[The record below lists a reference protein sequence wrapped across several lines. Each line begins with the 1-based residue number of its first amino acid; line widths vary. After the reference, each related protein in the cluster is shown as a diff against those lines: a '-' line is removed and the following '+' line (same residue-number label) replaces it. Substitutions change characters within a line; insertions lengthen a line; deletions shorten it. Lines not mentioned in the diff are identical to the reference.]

1 MLSAFKFI
9 AMLGLSPFY
18 RSARHQSPTA
28 RNGGFTFVEVL
39 ISVMLLG
46 LLAAGSIWGLNQA
59 NNYASVS
66 RLYTGAENV
75 AQNQIDQ
82 ILSEAPFEP
91 QKGAFPPALKLGTT
105 IDPEP
110 KKIYEEPS
118 DDPTVQRVVLG
129 TVTTTVSKVVAT
141 GTNGV
146 DLNLYQA
153 TVIVAYSFRGRPY
166 KVQLNAMRASD
177 T

>member
-1 MLSAFKFI
+1 MI
-9 AMLGLSPFY
+9 
-18 RSARHQSPTA
+18 
-28 RNGGFTFVEVL
+28 
-39 ISVMLLG
+39 LG

-59 NNYASVS
+59 NTYASIN

-91 QKGAFPPALKLGTT
+91 QNGVFPPALTLNTT
-105 IDPEP
+105 VDPEP
-110 KKIYEEPS
+110 KKIYEEPG
-118 DDPTVQRVVLG
+118 DDSAVQRVVLG
-129 TVTTTVSKVVAT
+129 TVTTKVEKVVAT
-141 GTNGV
+141 GKNGV

-153 TVIVAYSFRGRPY
+153 TVIVDYSFRGRPY